1 MKRELLDKEH
11 EQIIGYLQSIG
22 ISDQKLQAEMADHLI
37 VLTEL
42 YLEQDDDFPVA
53 FELAKKEIKQNE
65 LIEINHHAASFRG
78 YPHFLGKGFLTIVGV
93 LAFAI
98 FFAGIYM
105 KFDHIPRHRMIIL
118 IGRRLVI
125 FGLLPL
131 ILLYDLTEYANKVK
145 QVLKFVFLFTLFQ
158 ASAELILR
166 QKVNLIFTGIA
177 LFIVVLWILLF
188 VIIPAIKVKDNIK
201 GN

>member
-1 MKRELLDKEH
+1 
-11 EQIIGYLQSIG
+11 
-22 ISDQKLQAEMADHLI
+22 
-37 VLTEL
+37 
-42 YLEQDDDFPVA
+42 
-53 FELAKKEIKQNE
+53 
-65 LIEINHHAASFRG
+65 
-78 YPHFLGKGFLTIVGV
+78 
-93 LAFAI
+93 
-98 FFAGIYM
+98 
-105 KFDHIPRHRMIIL
+105 MIIL